1 VTVEGLQLLLI
12 SVVIAGAAAVKGAIG
27 FGFPLVGIPL
37 LSAIIGPRA
46 AVPVIAVPTLL
57 SNVIMVS
64 RGSAS
69 RASMHLVLV
78 IAGLVV
84 GTLAGAAVFK
94 ALDPRWLSI
103 VVGVVTLGYVAAT
116 VFRLTAHVPEAAG
129 RRAAPVVG
137 LAAGLMGGATGIF
150 APLLASYLHLLRMA
164 KRDFVFWITM
174 MFFVSNVVQVGSY
187 VHLGLYAG
195 RVLFL
200 ALIGC
205 VPMAI
210 GTWSGMALQD
220 RLNPELFGRIVLGIV
235 FLAAL
240 NLLVRGVLRGP

>member
-1 VTVEGLQLLLI
+1 VTPDLPQLLLI
-12 SVVIAGAAAVKGAIG
+12 SVIIAGAAAVKGMMG
-27 FGFPLVGIPL
+27 FGFPLLGVPL
-37 LSAIIGPRA
+37 LSAVIGPRA

-64 RGSAS
+64 RGGAS
-69 RASMHLVLV
+69 RPGRHLILA
-78 IAGLVV
+78 IAGLVI
-84 GTLAGAAVFK
+84 GTLAGAAAFK

-116 VFRLTAHVPEAAG
+116 AFRLTARLPEEAA

-137 LAAGLMGGATGIF
+137 LAAGVLGGATGIF
-150 APLLASYLHLLRMA
+150 APLLASYLHLLHMA

-174 MFFVSNVVQVGSY
+174 MFFVSNTVQVGSY
-187 VHLGLYAG
+187 FDLGLYAG

-210 GTWSGMALQD
+210 GTWSGMALQE
-220 RLNPELFGRIVLGIV
+220 RLNPRVFSRVVLGIV
-235 FLAAL
+235 CVAAL
-240 NLLVRGVLRGP
+240 NLIVRGVLRGP

>member
-1 VTVEGLQLLLI
+1 MPDLPQLLLI
-12 SVVIAGAAAVKGAIG
+12 LVVIAGASAVKGAIG
-27 FGFPLVGIPL
+27 FGFPLVSIPV

-57 SNVIMVS
+57 SNFIMVS

-69 RASMHLVLV
+69 RAGTHLLLA

-84 GTLAGAAVFK
+84 GTFAGAAVIK
-94 ALDPRWLSI
+94 VLDPRYLSI
-103 VVGVVTLGYVAAT
+103 LVGAVALGYVAAT
-116 VFRLTAHVPEAAG
+116 SFRLTALVPERAG

-137 LAAGLMGGATGIF
+137 LVAGLMGGATGIF
-150 APLLASYLHLLRMA
+150 APLLASYLHLLHLA
-164 KRDFVFWITM
+164 KRDFVFWLTV
-174 MFFVSNVVQVGSY
+174 MFFVSNTVQVASY
-187 VHLGLYAG
+187 AHLGLYAG
-195 RVLFL
+195 PVLAL

-220 RLNPELFGRIVLGIV
+220 RLDPAVFGRVVLAIV
-235 FLAAL
+235 FLASL
-240 NLLVRGVLRGP
+240 DLLVRGLLR

>member
-1 VTVEGLQLLLI
+1 MPDAAQLLLI
-12 SVVIAGAAAVKGAIG
+12 CVVIAGAATVKGAIG

-69 RASMHLVLV
+69 RPSAHLLLA
-78 IAGLVV
+78 IAGLAV
-84 GTLAGAAVFK
+84 GTLAGAAVIK
-94 ALDPRWLSI
+94 ALDPRSLS
-103 VVGVVTLGYVAAT
+103 VLVGAVTLGYVVAT
-116 VFRLTAHVPEAAG
+116 AFRLTAFVPEAAG

-137 LAAGLMGGATGIF
+137 LAAGLLGGATGIF
-150 APLLASYLHLLRMA
+150 APLIASYLHLLRLA
-164 KRDFVFWITM
+164 RRDFIFWITI
-174 MFFVSNVVQVGSY
+174 MFFVSNIVQVASY
-187 VHLGLYAG
+187 AHLGLYAG
-195 RVLFL
+195 QVLPL
-200 ALIGC
+200 ALVGC

-220 RLNPELFGRIVLGIV
+220 RLDPEVFGRIVLGLV
-235 FLAAL
+235 FIASV
-240 NLLVRGVLRGP
+240 NLLVRGLLR